1 MAVSGCTGLLLACAG
16 HGSALTYLLQQ
27 PSALNTQ
34 FLRLSLKCNSVICC
48 RVLPSQKADVTKM
61 VRDSTTMITLA
72 IGDGNNDVA
81 MIKQAHLG
89 VGISGEEG
97 IQVRTPSAPTV
108 ALRSLGFGCAVRL
121 TPANAFHACTHGLS

>member
-1 MAVSGCTGLLLACAG
+1 LYRFNVSFAG

-97 IQVRTPSAPTV
+97 MQVRHRFLAGQSNE
-108 ALRSLGFGCAVRL
+108 RSHSERTCSQ
-121 TPANAFHACTHGLS
+121 GLAKR

>member
-1 MAVSGCTGLLLACAG
+1 MRLGLFVSFQRFRCSVSFAG

-97 IQVRTPSAPTV
+97 MQVRHRFLASAIQRTQ
-108 ALRSLGFGCAVRL
+108 S
-121 TPANAFHACTHGLS
+121 